1 MCGRFATRSKS
12 WPEIFTAMDLTATR
26 DRQGEV
32 RANFNLGPMQKA
44 PIIASDGSKI
54 RAVTATWSLIPTWW
68 KQDLEEK
75 KFSTFNAKSETITTT
90 KSFSGPIKSLRCL
103 VPAHAYYEWKR
114 EGKIKQGAFAIGM
127 NDQSMFAMAGIWTY
141 WKGTYKQKDWEGFSF
156 SILTCK
162 PNPLT
167 ADVHHRMP
175 VILHK
180 DSYEDWLHA
189 PVEQAL
195 NLASPYPSQ
204 NMAVWEVD
212 GRVGKLSENDEGLL
226 APKAEEKPGDE
237 TGLLL

>member
-1 MCGRFATRSKS
+1 
-12 WPEIFTAMDLTATR
+12 
-26 DRQGEV
+26 
-32 RANFNLGPMQKA
+32 
-44 PIIASDGSKI
+44 
-54 RAVTATWSLIPTWW
+54 
-68 KQDLEEK
+68 
-75 KFSTFNAKSETITTT
+75 
-90 KSFSGPIKSLRCL
+90 
-103 VPAHAYYEWKR
+103 
-114 EGKIKQGAFAIGM
+114 
-127 NDQSMFAMAGIWTY
+127 
-141 WKGTYKQKDWEGFSF
+141 
-156 SILTCK
+156 
-162 PNPLT
+162 
-167 ADVHHRMP
+167 MP